1 MSISFVILT
10 WNSQKDIVQCITSIQ
25 RLCQTDNLPY
35 TIYIIDNGSSSAMLD
50 ILSELN
56 KNKNINCIYLDRNYG
71 TTYSRNLA
79 LKKIDTEYICVLDS
93 DTELI
98 NGSLRSLLLEFDA
111 SKKIGMIAPKLV
123 LENGEIQNSV
133 KKFPTLMEKILKLK
147 KIFNLG
153 TYHQSDFY
161 ENFPFTESCNVDTA
175 ISAAWFLPKKIL
187 DEVGLF
193 DENIFY
199 APEDVDYSLRIWKA
213 GYRIVYYPD
222 FEVLH
227 KTQQITHHKPFG
239 KVARSHLKGLLYY
252 YHKHGYWFSRKKI
265 YKKLNMHGEYL

>member
-10 WNSQKDIVQCITSIQ
+10 WNSQKDIAQCITSIQ
-25 RLCQTDNLPY
+25 RFCQADNLPF

-93 DTELI
+93 DTELM
-98 NGSLRSLLLEFDA
+98 NGSLRSLLLEFDT

-161 ENFPFTESCNVDTA
+161 ENFPFTESRNVDTA

-227 KTQQITHHKPFG
+227 KTQQITHRKPFG

-252 YHKHGYWFSRKKI
+252 YRKHGYWFSRKKI